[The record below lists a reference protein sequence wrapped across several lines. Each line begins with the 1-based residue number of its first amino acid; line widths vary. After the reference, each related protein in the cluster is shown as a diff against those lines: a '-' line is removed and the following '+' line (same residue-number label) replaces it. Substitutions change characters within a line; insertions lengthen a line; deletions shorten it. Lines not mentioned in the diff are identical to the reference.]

1 MARQPAACVAHHVGG
16 GRSCPGQPSAPSCA
30 GVHPELHAPKCAQV
44 PQKARAELL
53 ARQVNEVT
61 VADRGADP
69 RLRVGGQFLEAA
81 EKGLAEICRTEQRQ
95 VALRVDA
102 AKEMRRRCRGQAAQ
116 GIKLVK
122 TSSQSTCDFT
132 QTIIAA
138 GRRCSRGWM
147 DSHSWM
153 IPENNR
159 SFTVANMPKRSPE
172 AGPPAPRSELRTA
185 INHLV
190 PLTGGWPA
198 ARAAASVAVWALLT
212 QKPP

>member
-16 GRSCPGQPSAPSCA
+16 GRSSPGQPSAPSCA
-30 GVHPELHAPKCAQV
+30 GIHPELHAPKCAQV

-61 VADRGADP
+61 VADRRADS

-95 VALRVDA
+95 VALRADA
-102 AKEMRRRCRGQAAQ
+102 VKEMRRRCRGQAAQ

-122 TSSQSTCDFT
+122 TISQSTCDFT

-147 DSHSWM
+147 DTHSLL
-153 IPENNR
+153 IPGAHR
-159 SFTVANMPKRSPE
+159 SIVVASKPRDQPE
-172 AGPPAPRSELRTA
+172 LAVPAPQAELRTA
-185 INHLV
+185 IKGPMAP
-190 PLTGGWPA
+190 PLPA
-198 ARAAASVAVWALLT
+198 RHTFSSRCSRSHELITCW
-212 QKPP
+212 